1 MSFRIGR
8 DKKRKELWE
17 LNKTPIQKFKIN
29 ARIAWRRFDIQTRGM
44 GFVLVIIMVMMITIN
59 IIPLTLSKTLQS
71 IESNNYKDSL
81 TIACKDMQFYSL
93 NFKTC
98 EGVDSRP

>member
-8 DKKRKELWE
+8 DKRKKELWE
-17 LNKTPIQKFKIN
+17 LNTTPIQRFRIR

-44 GFVLVIIMVMMITIN
+44 GFVFVIIMTMMVVVN
-59 IIPLTLSKTLQS
+59 VIPLTLSKTLQT
-71 IESNNYKDSL
+71 IESNNYKDAL
-81 TIACKDMQFYSL
+81 QTACKDMQFYSL

-98 EGVDSRP
+98 EGIGVRP